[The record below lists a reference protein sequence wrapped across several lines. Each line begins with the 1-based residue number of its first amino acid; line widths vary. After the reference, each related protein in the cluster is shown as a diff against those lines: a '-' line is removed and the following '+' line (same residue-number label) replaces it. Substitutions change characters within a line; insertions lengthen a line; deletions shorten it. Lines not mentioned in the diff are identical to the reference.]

1 VDEEHH
7 RAILLRHC
15 FEKHPGVVI
24 KRKDLIGLEV
34 APSVGGCLF
43 GKITGEELLIALPSE
58 ALTKMMVHTLCSV
71 IRIARK
77 EEVYAHLQKKIGLY
91 LNTDGNQKAKAKAKA
106 KALLDGSLKHSP
118 NTNKKCHV
126 TKLLFLARLSA
137 VCRMETRHLL
147 KGGAT
152 QLFQFEKDKPGG
164 ERCMESAVVQ
174 SLNALKK
181 ACAEL
186 DNVND
191 SKTKRKREETTTVEN
206 TVTEVQ

>member
-1 VDEEHH
+1 
-7 RAILLRHC
+7 
-15 FEKHPGVVI
+15 
-24 KRKDLIGLEV
+24 
-34 APSVGGCLF
+34 
-43 GKITGEELLIALPSE
+43 
-58 ALTKMMVHTLCSV
+58 
-71 IRIARK
+71 
-77 EEVYAHLQKKIGLY
+77 
-91 LNTDGNQKAKAKAKA
+91 
-106 KALLDGSLKHSP
+106 
-118 NTNKKCHV
+118 
-126 TKLLFLARLSA
+126 
-137 VCRMETRHLL
+137 METSYVS

-152 QLFQFEKDKPGG
+152 KLFQFEKDEPGG

>member
-1 VDEEHH
+1 
-7 RAILLRHC
+7 
-15 FEKHPGVVI
+15 
-24 KRKDLIGLEV
+24 
-34 APSVGGCLF
+34 LF
-43 GKITGEELLIALPSE
+43 GKITGEELAIALPSE
-58 ALTKMMVHTLCSV
+58 ALTKMTVHALCSI

-77 EEVYAHLQKKIGLY
+77 EEVHAHLQKKIGLC
-91 LNTDGNQKAKAKAKA
+91 LNADGNQKAKAKAS
-106 KALLDGSLKHSP
+106 LDGSLKHSP

-137 VCRMETRHLL
+137 VCRMETSCVS

-152 QLFQFEKDKPGG
+152 KLFQFEKDKPGG

-174 SLNALKK
+174 LLNALKK

>member
-1 VDEEHH
+1 
-7 RAILLRHC
+7 LLRHY

-24 KRKDLIGLEV
+24 KRKDLLGQQV

-58 ALTKMMVHTLCSV
+58 ALTKMTVHTLCSI

-91 LNTDGNQKAKAKAKA
+91 LNTDGNQKAKAKAS
-106 KALLDGSLKHSP
+106 LDGSLKHSP
-118 NTNKKCHV
+118 NINKKCHV

-137 VCRMETRHLL
+137 VYGMETSYIS

-152 QLFQFEKDKPGG
+152 LLFQFEKDLPGG

-186 DNVND
+186 DNDND
-191 SKTKRKREETTTVEN
+191 SRTKRKREETTTVDN

>member
-7 RAILLRHC
+7 RAILPRHC

-24 KRKDLIGLEV
+24 KRKDLIGLE
-34 APSVGGCLF
+34 ATPSVGGCLF
-43 GKITGEELLIALPSE
+43 RKIAGEELLIALPSE
-58 ALTKMMVHTLCSV
+58 ALTKMTVHALCSI
-71 IRIARK
+71 IRIARE
-77 EEVYAHLQKKIGLY
+77 EEVHAHLQKKIGLC
-91 LNTDGNQKAKAKAKA
+91 LNTDGNQKAKAKAQG
-106 KALLDGSLKHSP
+106 LLDGSLKHSP
-118 NTNKKCHV
+118 NANKKCHV

-137 VCRMETRHLL
+137 VCCMETSYIS

-152 QLFQFEKDKPGG
+152 KLFQFKKDKPGG

-186 DNVND
+186 DNDNA
-191 SKTKRKREETTTVEN
+191 SRTKGKREETTTVEN
-206 TVTEVQ
+206 AATEVQ